1 MSGRAALVVPA
12 GGAGRRM
19 GGVHKP
25 FLALDGEP
33 LLLHSLRPFLGFHAI
48 EWVVIA
54 LPADAAADPPAWLRD
69 LDPRI
74 RIVAGGSERGAS
86 VQNALVEVPA
96 EADVILIHDA
106 ARPLVTADVIERALA
121 AAARGLNAVV
131 AVPVTDTIKEVDEGG
146 RIIGS
151 PDRRTLWAAQ
161 TPQAFPRAAIADAY
175 ARAAREGVS
184 ATDDA
189 ALIAR
194 YGGTVIV
201 IEGDAANIKVTTPA
215 DLDVAVALL
224 HRR

>member
-25 FLALDGEP
+25 FVALDGEP
-33 LLLHSLRPFLGFHAI
+33 LLLHALRPFLGIHAI

-54 LPADAAADPPAWLRD
+54 LPADVAADPPAWLRD

-175 ARAAREGVS
+175 ARAAHEGVS

>member
-19 GGVHKP
+19 GGVYKP
-25 FLALDGEP
+25 FLSLDGEP
-33 LLLHSLRPFLGFHAI
+33 VLLHSLRPFLGLQAI

-54 LPADAAADPPAWLRD
+54 LPADVAAEPPAWLRD
-69 LDPRI
+69 LDSRI
-74 RIVAGGSERGAS
+74 RLVAGGSERGAS

-106 ARPLVTADVIERALA
+106 ARPLVTSDVIERALA

-146 RIIGS
+146 RIVGS

-215 DLDVAVALL
+215 DLDVAAALL
-224 HRR
+224 QRR